1 MISFN
6 HITKSYG
13 HREQTIVALRGI
25 SLEIA
30 EREFVAIMGKSGC
43 GKSTLLNL
51 LGCMDIPTEGT
62 YLFDGEE
69 ISGWSAQRMAA
80 FRNKSL
86 GFVFQAFHLLPELN
100 VMQNVALSLGY
111 AGKNAQ
117 QRNARAN
124 ELLALVGLADRS
136 GAHIHQL
143 SGGQKQRVAIARA
156 LANNPRL
163 ILADEPTGNL
173 DEETGRQILDLLKTI
188 HMAGTTIVMVTH
200 DAALAQE
207 TQRVIRMANGCIVE

>member
-13 HREQTIVALRGI
+13 HGERTIVALRGI